1 MVLLTEANGTPTTC
15 QKLSAAGC
23 IPEQYASK
31 VLSQLR
37 RAGMAK
43 GQRGRY
49 GGFVIGCD
57 PNEVTLLDIVNV
69 IDPLQRI
76 TGCPMG
82 REAHATR
89 LCPLHSQIDHSVAA
103 LEAGLSQ
110 MTIKEL
116 VEQGSRPPLC
126 TEQCTQSVSVSLT
139 SA

>member
-1 MVLLTEANGTPTTC
+1 MVLLAEANGTPTTC

-57 PNEVTLLDIVNV
+57 PKEVTLLDIVNV

-76 TGCPMG
+76 TGCLMDP
-82 REAHATR
+82 EAHEAS
-89 LCPLHSQIDHSVAA
+89 LSALNSQIDHSIAA
-103 LEAGLSQ
+103 FEAGLSQ

-116 VEQGSRPPLC
+116 VDQGSRPPLYN
-126 TEQCTQSVSVSLT
+126 EQSTQSDSISQT